1 MLDGFLS
8 ILLNAL
14 IVANVL
20 AVSIYVF
27 LRWSGGGGGRG
38 GKDCPPPEPCPR
50 PPGKSMRRP
59 VRQTPLNGE
68 QDPVPVEVLS
78 EEVFEVASYPS
89 VLGRPV

>member
-1 MLDGFLS
+1 
-8 ILLNAL
+8 
-14 IVANVL
+14 
-20 AVSIYVF
+20 
-27 LRWSGGGGGRG
+27 
-38 GKDCPPPEPCPR
+38 
-50 PPGKSMRRP
+50 MRRP